1 MAEEDFWKDAE
12 VVFTYTDEQAVE
24 DGVLI
29 PVLFGEISRI
39 TNTVMSDFERDGKV
53 NADKF
58 FKFMTEATKE
68 LESQQ
73 RIKYDWFYSVLIE
86 GRRYYLVDN
95 GSGFTLMKP
104 EDY

>member
-1 MAEEDFWKDAE
+1 MTDDFWEDAE
-12 VVFTYTDEQAVE
+12 VISAYTDEQAVE

-29 PVLFGEISRI
+29 PVKFENITRI
-39 TNTVMSDFERDGKV
+39 TKTVFDDF
-53 NADKF
+53 DKGGF
-58 FKFMTEATKE
+58 DAPGFYKFMAEASKE

-86 GRRYYLVDN
+86 GRRYFLVDN
-95 GSGFTLMKP
+95 GNGFTLMKP

>member
-1 MAEEDFWKDAE
+1 MTDDFWDDAE
-12 VVFTYTDEQAVE
+12 VISVYTDEQAVE

-39 TNTVMSDFERDGKV
+39 TNTVISDFEINGKV

-58 FKFMTEATKE
+58 FKFMNTSKRE
-68 LESQQ
+68 LEARRKEKDDWLYSATIED
-73 RIKYDWFYSVLIE
+73 RKYF
-86 GRRYYLVDN
+86 LVDN

-104 EDY
+104 QDY